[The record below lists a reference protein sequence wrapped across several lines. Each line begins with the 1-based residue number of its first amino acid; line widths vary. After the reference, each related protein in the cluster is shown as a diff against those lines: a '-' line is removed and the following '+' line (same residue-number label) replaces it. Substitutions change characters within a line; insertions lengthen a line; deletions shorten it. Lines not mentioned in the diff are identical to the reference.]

1 MKKIILLSALM
12 FTGYTAIA
20 TAAPGMSG
28 MNNRQMGGQ
37 NQMMGMNQMGGN
49 QQFGNQQFGGQP
61 MGGTQQFG
69 GQQMGGNQQFGSNQ
83 QFGGMTGNSQP
94 MGRMLESGGLQQ
106 FGGQQFGDM
115 NGNDQQQGNMPQ
127 FGGQQFG
134 GMNSNDQQQGN
145 MPPQMGGSNQ
155 DFGGQQFGG
164 MNGNDQQQGNMPQFG
179 GQQFGGM
186 NGNDQQQGGMP
197 QFGGQQF
204 GGMNGN
210 DQQQGGMP
218 PQMGG
223 KNIDILD
230 GSDFGRRPEDFD
242 QDSDDNSNNNDIV
255 SDSNAT
261 KLYDVNGNEIKA
273 GSASVNFNGSNKT
286 INAAYL
292 INGVEVEIAS
302 GTYASK
308 SNSSNQVV
316 FLVINGGKLTIEG
329 DYSNPVIINKEG
341 SAASNGQVN
350 DNYNFYGINSA
361 IVVAGDESGAEIKY
375 ATINTSANGSN
386 AVVSTANA
394 NVTISDSIIQT
405 TGSAGSRGL
414 HATYGGTINANNVNI
429 STQGGSSA
437 ALATDRGSGTI
448 NAENMTLETNSAG
461 SPLVYST
468 GIINVTSS
476 KGSANGAQMVV
487 VEGGSS
493 ATITECEFSCSGN
506 GNRSGTSESNSDNH
520 VIDAAGI
527 FIYQSFSGDSS
538 IGTDYFTAVDSTFT
552 INESNIPMF
561 FITNITAK
569 INLSGNTFDYS
580 SDYFIIAEETDQWG
594 KVGSN
599 GGKATLTLT
608 NQNLSGE
615 NAFVGESS
623 SYLKTNSSSG
633 STGLTIE
640 NGTW

>member
-61 MGGTQQFG
+61 
-69 GQQMGGNQQFGSNQ
+69 MGGNQQFGSNQ

-230 GSDFGRRPEDFD
+230 GPDFGRRPEDFD

-316 FLVINGGKLTIEG
+316 FLVVNGGKLTIEG